1 MNNVKPIKFEFKGK
15 DYTLEFTR
23 DTVRM
28 VEKSGFDYHDI
39 ESKQMDSV
47 CTLFAGAFLAHH
59 RFVKQDVIDEI
70 FDNIPNKLAL
80 LERLG
85 ALYMLPYEAL
95 FIEGKDEKNAI
106 KWE

>member
-1 MNNVKPIKFEFKGK
+1 MSDIKPIKLEYK
-15 DYTLEFTR
+15 DREYTLEFTR

-28 VEKSGFDYHDI
+28 IEKSGFDYHDI
-39 ESKQMDSV
+39 ESRQMDSV
-47 CTLFAGAFLAHH
+47 CVLFAGAFLAHH

-85 ALYMLPYEAL
+85 ALYMLPYEVL
-95 FIEGKDEKNAI
+95 FTEGKDKKNAV